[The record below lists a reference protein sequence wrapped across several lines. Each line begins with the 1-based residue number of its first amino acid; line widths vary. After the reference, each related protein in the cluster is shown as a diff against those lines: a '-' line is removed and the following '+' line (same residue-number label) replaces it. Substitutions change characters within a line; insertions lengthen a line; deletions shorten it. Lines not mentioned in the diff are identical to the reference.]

1 MINNINKERR
11 HSMNAARTKN
21 NMNHEEKI
29 GPSLV
34 VTYLIKTLKIIYSET
49 VKAKNIYILYEATI

>member
-1 MINNINKERR
+1 
-11 HSMNAARTKN
+11 
-21 NMNHEEKI
+21 MNHEEKI

-49 VKAKNIYILYEATI
+49 CNSQEHLSRAMTKPT